1 MLNTSTHLCLSS
13 LYPLASAGTVVDG
26 PSGSTGGKVQL
37 NGMEYD
43 KVTNFDPTV
52 EVKGREC

>member
-1 MLNTSTHLCLSS
+1 MSIKPVNA
-13 LYPLASAGTVVDG
+13 LAPAGTVVDG

-43 KVTNFDPTV
+43 KVTIFDLPG
-52 EVKGREC
+52 EVLG